1 MESAILMGVIGGFIG
16 LIVVVIYLGFK
27 AIINRI
33 KNRSPCASE
42 IFS

>member
-33 KNRSPCASE
+33 KK
-42 IFS
+42 